1 MLANLETGIVCAF
14 FSVLE
19 NAGAYDTEYI
29 APMIQMLSD
38 ISENF

>member
-1 MLANLETGIVCAF
+1 MDLETGTVCAF

-19 NAGAYDTEYI
+19 NAEAWDTEYI
-29 APMIQMLSD
+29 ASMIRMLSD